1 MHRVILTDRDGTAR
15 TPMAGAILAEEGWD
29 NEKIELLVR
38 GLVVLFPEPVS
49 QKADAV
55 LVANGIDVSGYRSTQ
70 LKKEEVD
77 EDTLVVILQEKDRK
91 TVIDIIGEEYSD
103 QVHVMTELCGE
114 ELEIMD
120 PYGGPVGS
128 YGVCFETM
136 SITLKKFL
144 NLVRDG
150 EIDVHGRKSWDGDEK
165 RE

>member
-1 MHRVILTDRDGTAR
+1 MHRVILTDKDGTAR
-15 TPMAGAILAEEGWD
+15 APMAGAILAEEGW
-29 NEKIELLVR
+29 NEEKIELLVR
-38 GLVVLFPEPVS
+38 GLVVLFSEPVS

-55 LVANGIDVSGYRSTQ
+55 LVANGIDLSGYRSEQ
-70 LKKEEVD
+70 LKNTDVD
-77 EDTLVVILQEKDRK
+77 EDTLVLILEEKDRK
-91 TVIDIIGEEYSD
+91 AVTDILGEEFSD
-103 QVHVMTELCGE
+103 QIHVLTELCGE

-150 EIDVHGRKSWDGDEK
+150 KIDARGRIPEEGTIVT
-165 RE
+165 

>member
-15 TPMAGAILAEEGWD
+15 TPMAGAILVEEGWD
-29 NEKIELLVR
+29 SDRIELLVR
-38 GLVVLFPEPVS
+38 GFVVLFPEPVS

-55 LVANGIDVSGYRSTQ
+55 LVANGIDIGGYSSTQ
-70 LKKEEVD
+70 LKKEDVD
-77 EDTLVVILQEKDRK
+77 EDTLIVILQEKDRK
-91 TVIDIIGEEYSD
+91 AVTDIVGEEFSD
-103 QVHVMTELCGE
+103 QIHVMTELCGE

-144 NLVRDG
+144 NLVREG
-150 EIDVHGRKSWDGDEK
+150 KIDAHGVVPSE
-165 RE
+165 EENI